1 MATGPRTILVT
12 GASGF
17 VGRHLMPALA
27 AAYPDAALLTPTIDV
42 RNAGEVDAAVR
53 ASPPD
58 VAIHLAAVSA
68 IAEAQQAPDRAWQVN
83 LHGTMHLAWALSRHA
98 PDCQMLF
105 VSSADAYG
113 DSFRGGLQLD
123 ESAPLSPQNVY
134 AETKAVADLAL
145 GGMAAQGLRVVR
157 LRPFNHTGPGQSP
170 QFVVVAFAQQIARI
184 SAGIQAPVIQVGN
197 LETWRDF
204 LDVRDVCAAYV
215 ACIARRDSLAPGTIL
230 NLASGQPRRVGD
242 VLADLAALAG
252 IEIEVKVDPA
262 RVRATDI
269 RLACGNAAQA
279 RELLGW
285 KPVIPWEQTLREVLD
300 ECRARIQAESAQDG
314 PAGTTRA

>member
-1 MATGPRTILVT
+1 MTAAPRTILVS

-27 AAYPDAALLTPTIDV
+27 AAYPDSALLAPTIDV
-42 RNAGEVDAAVR
+42 RNAAEVDAAVQ
-53 ASPPD
+53 AGQPD
-58 VAIHLAAVSA
+58 VFIHLAAVSTVA
-68 IAEAQQAPDRAWQVN
+68 AAQQTPDQAWQVN
-83 LHGTMHLAWALSRHA
+83 LQGTMHLAWALSRYA

-113 DSFRGGLQLD
+113 ASFRAGLKLD
-123 ESAPLSPQNVY
+123 EGAPLSPQNIY

-170 QFVVVAFAQQIARI
+170 QFVVAAFAQQIARI
-184 SAGIQAPVIQVGN
+184 AAGVQAPAIQVGN
-197 LETWRDF
+197 LESWRDF

-215 ACIARRDSLAPGTIL
+215 ACVARRDSLAPGTIL
-230 NLASGQPRRVGD
+230 NLASGQARRVGD

-252 IEIEVKVDPA
+252 IEIEIQVDPS

-269 RLACGNAAQA
+269 RIASGNAARA

-285 KPVIPWEQTLREVLD
+285 NPVIPWEQTLKDVLD
-300 ECRARIQAESAQDG
+300 ECRARVDPE
-314 PAGTTRA
+314 RC

>member
-1 MATGPRTILVT
+1 MATDPRTILVT

-17 VGRHLMPALA
+17 VGGHLMPALA
-27 AAYPDAALLTPTIDV
+27 AAYPDADLLTPTIDV
-42 RNAGEVDAAVR
+42 RNATEVDEAIHTR
-53 ASPPD
+53 PPD
-58 VAIHLAAVSA
+58 VVIHLAAVSA
-68 IAEAQQAPDRAWQVN
+68 IAAAQQAPDVAWQVN
-83 LHGTMHLAWALSRHA
+83 LHGTMHLAWALTKHA
-98 PDCQMLF
+98 PECQMLF

-113 DSFRGGLQLD
+113 ASFRAGLELD
-123 ESAPLSPQNVY
+123 EGAPLSPQNIY
-134 AETKAVADLAL
+134 GETKAVADFAL

-170 QFVVVAFAQQIARI
+170 QFVVAAFAQQIARI
-184 SAGIQAPVIQVGN
+184 AAGVQAPVIEVGN

-204 LDVRDVCAAYV
+204 MDVRDVCAAYV
-215 ACIARRDSLAPGTIL
+215 ACIANSDRLAPGTIL

-252 IEIEVKVDPA
+252 IEIEIKVDPS

-269 RLACGNAAQA
+269 RVACGNAARA

-285 KPVIPWEQTLREVLD
+285 KPAIPWEQTLRDVLQ
-300 ECRARIQAESAQDG
+300 ECRARIDTKSG
-314 PAGTTRA
+314 